1 MHRTRLHTALR
12 RAPARGRAVI
22 ALLLLLAVAL
32 VSGCA
37 LQPVEVVRPDMFR
50 NYAIYLRDE
59 MVRRNILDA
68 EGNYMEAAIRDNR
81 DYSPASYG
89 EELYRRLSTRFRSA
103 EARNGLAGETFAD
116 GATADANVRI
126 GKVGFALG
134 QGMDVISVSLTAITD
149 WNGDGVNDWLVT
161 CTVTPLFG
169 NGPRE
174 YYLAVE
180 NVGPEGVLKPTLL
193 AIRDCANNEC
203 TVLVGKARTKALGF
217 DPDRSTDKAPANFVE
232 SQPGQQ
238 IVLPPNTPAPAG
250 APGAAGPRVQEQS
263 LSK

>member
-1 MHRTRLHTALR
+1 MHRTRPHAAQRSAAPRGLAALV
-12 RAPARGRAVI
+12 P
-22 ALLLLLAVAL
+22 LLLLLALA
-32 VSGCA
+32 SGCA
-37 LQPVEVVRPDMFR
+37 LQPVEVVRPDSFR

-81 DYSPASYG
+81 EYRPASYG
-89 EELYRRLSTRFRSA
+89 EELYHRLSTRFRSA

-116 GATADANVRI
+116 SAAPDDNVRI
-126 GKVGFALG
+126 GRVGFALG

-169 NGPRE
+169 TGPRE
-174 YYLAVE
+174 YYMAVE
-180 NVGPEGVLKPTLL
+180 NVAPTGVLKPTLL

-217 DPDRSTDKAPANFVE
+217 DPDRSTDRAPSNFVE

-238 IVLPPNTPAPAG
+238 IVVPPNAPAPAG
-250 APGAAGPRVQEQS
+250 APGAGGPRVQEQP